1 MQSEKRKIKKD
12 SIFNLIPIS
21 LLNKIP
27 ANFRNMINIEKA
39 ADYEP
44 IISDSIEE
52 QKLKEEKIYIFIF

>member
-12 SIFNLIPIS
+12 SIFNLMPIS

-39 ADYEP
+39 TDY
-44 IISDSIEE
+44 
-52 QKLKEEKIYIFIF
+52 